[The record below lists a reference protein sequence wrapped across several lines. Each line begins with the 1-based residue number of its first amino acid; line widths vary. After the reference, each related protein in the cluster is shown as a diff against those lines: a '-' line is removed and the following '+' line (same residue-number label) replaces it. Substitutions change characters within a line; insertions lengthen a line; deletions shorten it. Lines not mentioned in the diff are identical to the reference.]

1 MRVRWYALGLILT
14 LGCASLPVA
23 APSETPITI
32 EKPEIAVE
40 DDPLTQAADCL
51 ARGDEPTAANHFE
64 VYVRRNPDQLMFRVH
79 LADLCF
85 KLQRTT
91 DAKAHY
97 ERFIAGAQDST
108 GTPQSRLVH
117 CHTRLMEI
125 AQEADDRFAELLHRG
140 VGLVILMRRET
151 DDRETREE
159 ILCKAIATLM
169 EAKNLRPGDPRVC
182 VYLAEA
188 HERAGNRRAADTAR
202 ASASNRMMP
211 QSLTSNEL
219 RQLELT
225 RP

>member
-1 MRVRWYALGLILT
+1 MRVYGFALGLILT
-14 LGCASLPVA
+14 LGCTSLPV
-23 APSETPITI
+23 PEHSEPPTSI
-32 EKPEIAVE
+32 ELPEIAVE

-51 ARGDEPTAANHFE
+51 ARGDEPAAANHFE

-125 AQEADDRFAELLHRG
+125 AQEASDTFGELFHRG
-140 VGLVILMRRET
+140 VGLVILTRQES
-151 DDRETREE
+151 DDPETREE
-159 ILCKAIATLM
+159 ILCKAITTLV
-169 EAKNLRPGDPRVC
+169 EAKNLRPNDPRVC

-202 ASASNRMMP
+202 RARNRMTP

>member
-1 MRVRWYALGLILT
+1 MPVRWFALGLILT
-14 LGCASLPVA
+14 LGCTSLPVPA
-23 APSETPITI
+23 HSEMPTNS

-40 DDPLTQAADCL
+40 DDPLTLAADCL
-51 ARGDEPTAANHFE
+51 ARGDEPAAANHFE
-64 VYVRRNPDQLMFRVH
+64 VYVRRNPDQLMFRIH
-79 LADLCF
+79 LADLLF
-85 KLQRTT
+85 KIHRSD
-91 DAKAHY
+91 DARHHY
-97 ERFIAGAQDST
+97 ERFIADAQDST

-140 VGLVILMRRET
+140 VGLVILTRRET

-159 ILCKAIATLM
+159 ILCKAIATLV

-202 ASASNRMMP
+202 AAARNRMTP

-219 RQLELT
+219 RQLELS